1 MLITNFR
8 KMHAEL
14 LILSEFGYFQDIE
27 HHLGELIEKMTIYE
41 HKIS

>member
-8 KMHAEL
+8 KIHAKP
-14 LILSEFGYFQDIE
+14 LILSEFWHFQDIE
-27 HHLGELIEKMTIYE
+27 HQLGELIEEMTIYE